1 MSVRELK
8 RIEVLARVKAGTL
21 TVTNAAVLLGLCV
34 RQAKRLWRRYRKHG
48 PAALRHKS
56 AGRTSN
62 RRKPSAWRRKVIGL
76 YRRKYAGNAER
87 GEAPFGP
94 TLAAEHMRD
103 DDGMAVDPET
113 LRRLLIGEGLW
124 TRQRKGVAH
133 RQRRER
139 KAHFGE
145 LVQLDGSFHD
155 WLEGRGPRGC
165 LIQAVDDATSTA
177 DGRMSEQETTWA
189 AARVLRGWVERYG
202 VPHALY
208 TDWKNVYLREPTEA
222 ERAAGTVPRTQFGRM
237 CEKLGIRIIGANSPE
252 AKGRVERSHGTSQD
266 RLIKKARLKGL
277 RDHAALNAYL
287 KREYYPGHNTRF
299 ARTPAAA
306 EDFHLPVPP
315 GLPLDE
321 VFRLET
327 EHTIG
332 NDWVVRADN
341 RFYQV
346 ERQSRYAPARSK
358 VLVCEYEDGRV
369 AIEYRGKKLGF
380 HELPAPAAPVAVTP
394 TRVATPPRACRP
406 SADHP
411 WRRGYDKMPDRSAWR
426 PVPGPGCG
434 NDSGV
439 GAPRTSVHP
448 ALEISRK
455 ARDSHIPTSP
465 SSSTASGDISIEGR

>member
-8 RIEVLARVKAGTL
+8 RIAVFARVKAGTL
-21 TVTNAAVLLGLCV
+21 KVKDAAVLLGVCE
-34 RQAKRLWRRYRKHG
+34 RQAKRLWRKYRRQG
-48 PAALRHKS
+48 PSALRHKS
-56 AGRTSN
+56 AGRISN
-62 RRKPSAWRRKVIGL
+62 RRKPTAWRRKVIGL
-76 YRRKYAGNAER
+76 YRRKYGGNAER

-103 DDGMAVDPET
+103 DDGVAVDPET
-113 LRRLLIGEGLW
+113 LRRLLITAGLW
-124 TRQRKGVAH
+124 TRKRQGVAH

-139 KAHFGE
+139 RPHFGE

-177 DGRMSEQETTWA
+177 GGRMSEQETTWA
-189 AARVLRGWVERYG
+189 AARVLRAWVERYG
-202 VPHALY
+202 IPHALY

-222 ERAAGTVPRTQFGRM
+222 ERASGTVPRTQFGRM
-237 CEKLGIRIIGANSPE
+237 CEKLGICIIGAHSPQ

-266 RLIKKARLKGL
+266 RLIKKLRLKGI
-277 RDHAALNAYL
+277 RDHAAVNAYL
-287 KREYYPGHNTRF
+287 ERDYYPGHNARF
-299 ARTPAAA
+299 ARMPASE
-306 EDFHLPVPP
+306 EDFHLPVPR
-315 GLPLDE
+315 GLALDE

-380 HELPAPAAPVAVTP
+380 HELPAPAPAVAVAA
-394 TRVATPPRACRP
+394 RHAATPQRSCRP
-406 SADHP
+406 SAAHP
-411 WRRGYDKMPDRSAWR
+411 WRLGYDKMPNRSARR

-434 NDSGV
+434 NGSGV
-439 GAPRTSVHP
+439 DAPRTSVHP

-465 SSSTASGDISIEGR
+465 

>member
-8 RIEVLARVKAGTL
+8 RIEVFARVKAGTL
-21 TVTNAAVLLGLCV
+21 KVKDAAVLLGVCE
-34 RQAKRLWRRYRKHG
+34 RQAKRLWRKYRKQG

-56 AGRTSN
+56 AGRKSN
-62 RRKPSAWRRKVIGL
+62 RAKPTAWRRKVVAL
-76 YRRKYAGNAER
+76 YRRKYAGDAEQ
-87 GEAPFGP
+87 GQAPFGP
-94 TLAAEHMRD
+94 TLAAEHLQQ
-103 DDGMAVDPET
+103 DDGVDVHPET
-113 LRRLLIGEGLW
+113 LRRLLIAKGLW
-124 TRQRKGVAH
+124 TRQRTGVAH

-165 LIQAVDDATSTA
+165 LIQAVDDATGTVA
-177 DGRMSEQETTWA
+177 GRMSEQETTWA
-189 AARVLRGWVERYG
+189 AARVLRAWVERYG
-202 VPHALY
+202 IPHALY

-237 CEKLGIRIIGANSPE
+237 CEKLGIRIIGAHSPE
-252 AKGRVERSHGTSQD
+252 AKGRVERSHGTGQD

-277 RDHAALNAYL
+277 RDHAAVNLYL
-287 KREYYPGHNTRF
+287 EREYYPGHNARF
-299 ARTPAAA
+299 ARIPASE
-306 EDFHLPVPP
+306 EDFHLPVPR
-315 GLPLDE
+315 GLPLEE
-321 VFRLET
+321 VFRLEI

-380 HELPAPAAPVAVTP
+380 HEIPAPIPAGAAVLP
-394 TRVATPPRACRP
+394 RVATAKRSSKPAPQ
-406 SADHP
+406 HP
-411 WRRGYDKMPDRSAWR
+411 WRLGYDQMPDRSAWR
-426 PVPGPGCG
+426 WSSGCG
-434 NDSGV
+434 NGSGV
-439 GAPRTSVHP
+439 DAPRTSVP
-448 ALEISRK
+448 AALEISRR

-465 SSSTASGDISIEGR
+465 

>member
-1 MSVRELK
+1 
-8 RIEVLARVKAGTL
+8 
-21 TVTNAAVLLGLCV
+21 
-34 RQAKRLWRRYRKHG
+34 
-48 PAALRHKS
+48 
-56 AGRTSN
+56 
-62 RRKPSAWRRKVIGL
+62 
-76 YRRKYAGNAER
+76 
-87 GEAPFGP
+87 
-94 TLAAEHMRD
+94 
-103 DDGMAVDPET
+103 

-124 TRQRKGVAH
+124 TRKRTGVAH

-145 LVQLDGSFHD
+145 LVQLDGSFHA

-189 AARVLRGWVERYG
+189 AARVLRVWVERYG
-202 VPHALY
+202 IPHALY

-237 CEKLGIRIIGANSPE
+237 CEKLGVRIIGANSPE

-287 KREYYPGHNTRF
+287 EREYYPGHNARF
-299 ARTPAAA
+299 ARTPPSA
-306 EDFHLPVPP
+306 EDFHLPVPR
-315 GLPLDE
+315 GLNLDE

-327 EHTIG
+327 EHTLG

-358 VLVCEYEDGRV
+358 VLVCASEDGRV
-369 AIEYRGKKLGF
+369 TVEYRGKKLGF
-380 HELPAPAAPVAVTP
+380 HEIPAPAPAVAVEP
-394 TRVATPPRACRP
+394 TRVATPQRSRRP

-411 WRRGYDKMPDRSAWR
+411 WRLGYDKMPDRSAWR
-426 PVPGPGCG
+426 RPSAPGCG
-434 NDSGV
+434 NASGAD
-439 GAPRTSVHP
+439 APNPRAHTAV
-448 ALEISRK
+448 EIPRP

-465 SSSTASGDISIEGR
+465 